1 MINHDLPYRPRLV
14 RSKPLYDFPVSL
26 SVSRLYHHPR
36 KIREAE
42 ETGRDEADRSGACP
56 HDRHFRPKKHR
67 PKLFFCFSSM
77 SMSMWHRCMRDCIA
91 AFMCFN
97 RYIKGKGLVYRC
109 RKHHYKGLLTHTLP
123 TSQQTMFSLKYHYQ
137 LPFQYQFARLKRLFR
152 VARACRWWW
161 WW

>member
-77 SMSMWHRCMRDCIA
+77 STPCPCLCGIGV
-91 AFMCFN
+91 CV
-97 RYIKGKGLVYRC
+97 IV
-109 RKHHYKGLLTHTLP
+109 LP
-123 TSQQTMFSLKYHYQ
+123 HSCASTVTSK
-137 LPFQYQFARLKRLFR
+137 
-152 VARACRWWW
+152 ARAWCTGVESITTRGYLHSHFQRLNKRCSLSNITTNSRFSTNLRDSNDYSG
-161 WW
+161 